1 MNADKKRRLEAAG
14 FKVGT
19 TDEFLKLTPEESAL
33 VFMRLNLAKAVRRR
47 RLAQHYSQIDLAQRL
62 GSSQSRIAKI
72 EAAEPEVSLDLLVR
86 AMLATGAA
94 PREVG
99 RALVAG

>member
-1 MNADKKRRLEAAG
+1 MNADKKHRLAVAG
-14 FKVGT
+14 FKAGT
-19 TDEFLKLTPEESAL
+19 AEEFLKLSPAESAI
-33 VFMRLNLAKAVRRR
+33 VAMRLNLAKAVRRR
-47 RLAQHYSQIDLAQRL
+47 RLAQHCSQIELAQRL

>member
-1 MNADKKRRLEAAG
+1 MNADKKHRLAAAG

-19 TDEFLKLTPEESAL
+19 TEEFLKLSSAESAL
-33 VFMRLNLAKAVRRR
+33 VAMRLNLAKAVRRR
-47 RLAQHYSQIDLAQRL
+47 RLAQHFSQVELAHRL

-86 AMLATGAA
+86 ALLATGAA